1 MDTFNQL
8 PNRED
13 YLSAPP
19 SRAPKLRTVK
29 PVNRAQIRWRERLGS
44 SIAVAGI
51 IWAVYVVTHNFAGDW
66 NLQNLMPGPLPVSAI
81 GILIWLHAKWR
92 RASTRE

>member
-1 MDTFNQL
+1 MDTFDRM

-19 SRAPKLRTVK
+19 SHAPKVRVGK
-29 PVNRAQIRWRERLGS
+29 PVSKSEIRNEERLGS
-44 SIAVAGI
+44 LMAAAGI
-51 IWAVYVVTHNFAGDW
+51 IWAVYLLTHNFAGTW
-66 NLQNLMPGPLPVSAI
+66 NLDAVMPGPLPVCGI

-92 RASTRE
+92 RSSTRE

>member
-1 MDTFNQL
+1 MDTFNRM

-19 SRAPKLRTVK
+19 SHAPKVRAVK
-29 PVNRAQIRWRERLGS
+29 PVNRAQIRGEERAGS
-44 SIAVAGI
+44 LIAAAGI
-51 IWAVYVVTHNFAGDW
+51 IWAAYMITHNFTGDW
-66 NLQNLMPGPLPVSAI
+66 KLENLMPGPLPLCAI

-92 RASTRE
+92 RSSTRE